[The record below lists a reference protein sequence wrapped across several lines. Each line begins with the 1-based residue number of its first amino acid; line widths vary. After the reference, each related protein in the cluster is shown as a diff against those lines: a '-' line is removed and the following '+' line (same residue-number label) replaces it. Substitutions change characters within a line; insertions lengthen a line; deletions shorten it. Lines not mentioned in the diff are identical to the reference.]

1 MERASAQRRTVGVLV
16 GSQILGGT
24 GLAAGIAV
32 GSLLAAQLSGSDALS
47 GLGGTVQV
55 LGAAI
60 AAIPI
65 ASVTSRLGRR
75 FGLVLGYLVG
85 AIGAALV
92 VASGMAGSFPLLLVG
107 FALLGAGTASSSASR
122 YAAADLATAQH
133 RGRDLSIVVWATTIG
148 SVLGP
153 NVLSFSPGVARAL
166 SIPTLTA
173 PLALSLVCFILASGL
188 LWVLLRPDPLLLA
201 RDLSDEGM
209 GARVSGSVAAGFGF
223 IRRSPTALTGVIT
236 MAIGHA
242 VMVGLMVMTPI
253 HMNHGGA
260 SLEVIGLVI
269 SLHIL
274 GMYGFSPFVGMAVD
288 RAGARLIGLLGILT
302 QVIAGALAAGS
313 QQGQS
318 WTLTTG
324 LVLLGLGWAATFI
337 SGSTM
342 LVQAIEVVHRPAA
355 QGSADLVMGLGAA
368 AAGGLAGVVVQFW
381 GFAQLGL
388 LGGALCLISAVRLF
402 WPLRRGGTN

>member
-1 MERASAQRRTVGVLV
+1 
-16 GSQILGGT
+16 
-24 GLAAGIAV
+24 
-32 GSLLAAQLSGSDALS
+32 
-47 GLGGTVQV
+47 
-55 LGAAI
+55 
-60 AAIPI
+60 
-65 ASVTSRLGRR
+65 
-75 FGLVLGYLVG
+75 
-85 AIGAALV
+85 
-92 VASGMAGSFPLLLVG
+92 
-107 FALLGAGTASSSASR
+107 
-122 YAAADLATAQH
+122 
-133 RGRDLSIVVWATTIG
+133 
-148 SVLGP
+148 
-153 NVLSFSPGVARAL
+153 
-166 SIPTLTA
+166 
-173 PLALSLVCFILASGL
+173 
-188 LWVLLRPDPLLLA
+188 
-201 RDLSDEGM
+201 
-209 GARVSGSVAAGFGF
+209 
-223 IRRSPTALTGVIT
+223 
-236 MAIGHA
+236 
-242 VMVGLMVMTPI
+242 VGLMVMTPI

-324 LVLLGLGWAATFI
+324 LILLGLGWAATFI

>member
-92 VASGMAGSFPLLLVG
+92 VASGMTGSFPLLLVG

-153 NVLSFSPGVARAL
+153 NVLSFSPAVARAL

-288 RAGARLIGLLGILT
+288 RLGARLIGLLGILT
-302 QVIAGALAAGS
+302 QVIAGALAAS
-313 QQGQS
+313 SHQGQS

-324 LVLLGLGWAATFI
+324 LILLGLGWAATFI

-402 WPLRRGGTN
+402 WPPPPRRQ